1 MKTTTNEVLD
11 QLTLLQAKALDK
23 REALAAQIMAQLV
36 SSAHGTNSPTM
47 IAKQSVIYAEAL
59 LKELGARSNV
69 TN

>member
-11 QLTLLQAKALDK
+11 QLMLLQVKALDK
-23 REALAAQIMAQLV
+23 RETVATQIMAQLV

-59 LKELGARSNV
+59 LKELGVKSNA